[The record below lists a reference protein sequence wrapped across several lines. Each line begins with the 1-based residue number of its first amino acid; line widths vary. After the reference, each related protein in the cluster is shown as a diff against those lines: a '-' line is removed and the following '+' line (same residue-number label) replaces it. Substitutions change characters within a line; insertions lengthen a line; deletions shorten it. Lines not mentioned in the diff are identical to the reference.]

1 MDKYKAYIYLAFAIK
16 IAFIIT
22 AVAAILIK
30 AKGKIK
36 GNSKA
41 NIALEN
47 KLEYWKDRFDFIFTF
62 LMAFL
67 LIYLFNPRNAKTV
80 MILDTETKLLLFLFG
95 IIILITSKW
104 KTFFTQSKWLTTIQM
119 ILSKNK

>member
-1 MDKYKAYIYLAFAIK
+1 MDKYTAYIYFAFAIK

-22 AVAAILIK
+22 AVAALLIK
-30 AKGKIK
+30 EKGKIK
-36 GNSKA
+36 GKA

-47 KLEYWKDRFDFIFTF
+47 KLEYWKDRLDFVFTF

-80 MILDTETKLLLFLFG
+80 MILDSETKLLLFLFG
-95 IIILITSKW
+95 IILLVTAKW
-104 KTFFTQSKWLTTIQM
+104 KTFFSQSKWLSTIQM
-119 ILSKNK
+119 VLSQK

>member
-22 AVAAILIK
+22 AVAALLIK
-30 AKGKIK
+30 EKNKLKGSS
-36 GNSKA
+36 NA

-47 KLEYWKDRFDFIFTF
+47 KLEYWKDRLDFVFTF

-67 LIYLFNPRNAKTV
+67 LIYLFNPRSNQSV
-80 MILDTETKLLLFLFG
+80 MILDNETKILLFLFG
-95 IIILITSKW
+95 IILLITAKW
-104 KTFFTQSKWLTTIQM
+104 KTFFTQSKWFTSIQKV
-119 ILSKNK
+119 LSKNQ